1 MASDWRHYL
10 EGKDPAF
17 PERTLTAA
25 LTSICE
31 DIQAMQDDGATADT
45 RLAYYL
51 IDMQPVPTGA
61 LLHLT
66 TGGYFARRRVWVLH
80 SRFRYFHPERRRAG
94 LPEDAAALVDQLTA
108 SQASV
113 TLVNTNPVMPRTITI
128 QAGGYAEHEFTNVTL
143 GAKTVPI
150 NGRRLTLRQAPRAGA
165 NRRFTV
171 KRYARRPTF
180 AFPWN
185 Q

>member
-17 PERTLTAA
+17 PERTLTAV

-66 TGGYFARRRVWVLH
+66 TGGN
-80 SRFRYFHPERRRAG
+80 
-94 LPEDAAALVDQLTA
+94 LPVAVSGYSTPA
-108 SQASV
+108 SATF
-113 TLVNTNPVMPRTITI
+113 TLN
-128 QAGGYAEHEFTNVTL
+128 
-143 GAKTVPI
+143 
-150 NGRRLTLRQAPRAGA
+150 AGA
-165 NRRFTV
+165 
-171 KRYARRPTF
+171 
-180 AFPWN
+180 
-185 Q
+185 